1 VNALLPNGC
10 KLKYV
15 WFICLCVYLNHVRT
29 EIIVLFRT
37 SNLFMMGHFELMCQL
52 IDARVTLLDLF
63 HTKDFT
69 IVLPFG
75 C

>member
-1 VNALLPNGC
+1 
-10 KLKYV
+10 
-15 WFICLCVYLNHVRT
+15 VYLNHVRT